1 MKHIYKTLFI
11 LFVLVFSLFKNDLKA
26 QTTDTLLINWQ
37 PHQPIQLQSGVQTFL
52 PFFEDAITRYE
63 TAGLPWQI
71 HPLEANKNQLI
82 SNPELLIKS
91 YDTLTNHKQLSDL
104 DFIENDF
111 QIISEKHDNQ
121 HYIVVLP
128 LKRSG
133 DHIIRLTSYQIQY
146 ELVEE
151 NQQLL
156 DETPEWKPNSVLAS
170 GNWIKIAT
178 TREGIYRIT
187 AADLQAAG
195 LNPADFN
202 PNYFALFGN
211 GNAMLPEENRLDR
224 PDDLLEN
231 AVAAYGTEDGSFDA
245 EDYLLFYS
253 PGPVY
258 WRYNFFTGRYDHQ
271 LNYYS
276 DTTYFFF
283 TPDYSQ
289 PGKRIMTQEEAQGNT
304 GQIITE
310 FPDYRYHEYDHES
323 LILSGK
329 EWYGEM
335 FTADNPETNFSFEFP
350 NLNRQ
355 KPVSLQIQLAG
366 RSITEDSYYSVTTN
380 GMSLV
385 DSTKV
390 FKLSVDNPM
399 FARELTNTAHFN
411 AAADQFNIEVKYHAN
426 ESSSRL
432 WLNYIRLN
440 AYRELRLNGN
450 PLSFRLPAADTL
462 PGTVELQISGIE
474 NQLIWDVSDL
484 TNIRQQNYRS
494 TAGTARFKTNTN
506 TEKRWHAFALDQ
518 IMEPEAL
525 YQIENQNLHQIQQA
539 DMLIITHPL
548 FENHADELASMHQD
562 LDQLNTE
569 VVDVTKIYNEFGGGT
584 PDITAIRDF
593 IRMVYIRSNSN
604 LKYVL
609 LFGDASYDY
618 KNRLAGNTN
627 FIPTY
632 QANSSLIETQSFVSD
647 DYFGLMGAAEGG
659 YMSGILD
666 LGVGRFPVATEEDA
680 AVMVAKNRYYL
691 QKQLEL
697 AGSWRNNIT
706 FVGDDRDNNL
716 HFDQAET
723 LSRQVDTA
731 RANMNVSKIYL
742 DAYPRVTVAGGYRYP
757 EASDALM
764 KQIDN
769 GALIINYTGHGGV
782 NGLSDERVFTLS
794 HINSLTNKDNM
805 PFFIT
810 ATCEFSRFDNPN
822 FVSAGEQLLLNA
834 DGGGIGL
841 MTTTRLA
848 FAHSNFALNKKV
860 YAAMFDRSDNAFK
873 RLGDILRLSK
883 NPTSSSIYN
892 FALLGNPALKLV
904 YPEKTITTT
913 KVNDI
918 TVSDR
923 EIQLHSMS
931 EVSFEGEIVGADGQT
946 DTGFNGFIY
955 PKLFDKKTVF
965 TTLGNASNSRVSPFS
980 YFDKVLVETKVTV
993 KDGKFKFTIRLPRDI
1008 AYQYGQAKLSYY
1020 AVDTINL
1027 TDATGYFNKLDI
1039 GGTDPDIV
1047 PDNQGPEISL
1057 YMNSPGFKSGD
1068 IVAPDSDLWIFLS
1081 DPQGIHH
1088 LGNSIG
1094 RDIVLNTLAP
1104 GNGKTILNDA
1114 FEPVADHFGQ
1124 GWIKVPMKDLE
1135 NGEHILSLKA
1145 WDLHNNSSEAEIR
1158 FFVDRKAA
1166 LSVNRVLNYPNPFT
1180 DETAFVFDHNKPGAV
1195 FDYRIDIYAIDGRYM
1210 LSLEGSALGNGQ
1222 RSEPIV
1228 WNGRDQ
1234 NGRII
1239 PPGVY
1244 VYQLL
1249 LTDEEGIQSTVFQR
1263 FIRANK

>member
-1 MKHIYKTLFI
+1 MKHIYYTLFI
-11 LFVLVFSLFKNDLKA
+11 LFALAFSLFETDLKA
-26 QTTDTLLINWQ
+26 QTTDTLRLNWL
-37 PHQPIQLQSGVQTFL
+37 PHQPIQLKSGVQTFL
-52 PFFEDAITRYE
+52 PFFENAITRYE

-71 HPLEANKNQLI
+71 HQLATSKNQRI
-82 SNPELLIKS
+82 SNPELVIIS
-91 YDTLTNHKQLSDL
+91 YDTLTNHNQLADL
-104 DFIENDF
+104 DFLENDF
-111 QIISEKHDNQ
+111 QIKTEKHDNQ
-121 HYIVVLP
+121 HYLTVLP

-133 DHIIRLTSYQIQY
+133 NHLIRLTSYQIKY
-146 ELVEE
+146 ELVED
-151 NQQLL
+151 NQQMQ
-156 DETPEWKPNSVLAS
+156 DETPEWKPNSVLATA
-170 GNWIKIAT
+170 NWIKIAT

-187 AADLQAAG
+187 AADLQEAG
-195 LNPADFN
+195 LNSADFN

-211 GNAMLPEENRLDR
+211 GNAMLPEENSTVR
-224 PDDLLEN
+224 PDDLIEN
-231 AVAAYGTEDGSFDA
+231 ALATFGTEDGSFDA

-258 WRYNFFTGRYDHQ
+258 WRYNVFTGRYDHQ

-289 PGKRIMTQEEAQGNT
+289 PGKRIMIQEEAQGNA
-304 GQIITE
+304 GQTITE
-310 FPDYRYHEYDHES
+310 FLDYRYHEYDHES

-335 FTADNPETNFSFEFP
+335 FTADSPMKSFSFEFP

-355 KPVSLQIQLAG
+355 KPVSLQIQLAS
-366 RSITEDSYYSVTTN
+366 RSINEDSYYSVTSN

-390 FKLSVDNPM
+390 FQLSVDNPM
-399 FARELTNTAHFN
+399 FAREFTNTANFN
-411 AAADQFNIEVKYHAN
+411 ALSDQTNIEIIYHAN
-426 ESSSRL
+426 ASSSRL

-440 AYRELRLNGN
+440 AYRELKLIGD

-462 PGTVELQISGIE
+462 PDIVEMQISGIG

-484 TNIRQQNYRS
+484 TNVSQQNYRIIS
-494 TAGTARFKTNTN
+494 GKAKFKTNTN
-506 TEKRWHAFALDQ
+506 TEKRWYAFTVDQ
-518 IMEPEAL
+518 SMEPDDL
-525 YQIENQNLHQIQQA
+525 YPIENQNLHQIQQA

-548 FENHADELASMHQD
+548 FGNQANELAIMHNEI
-562 LDQLNTE
+562 DQLNTE

-584 PDITAIRDF
+584 ADITAIRDF
-593 IRMVYIRSNSN
+593 IRMVYIRSNST
-604 LKYVL
+604 LKYIL

-666 LGVGRFPVATEEDA
+666 LGIGRFPVATEEDA
-680 AVMVAKNRYYL
+680 AIMVAKNKYYL

-697 AGSWRNNIT
+697 AGSWHNNIT

-723 LSRQVDTA
+723 LARQVDTA
-731 RANMNVSKIYL
+731 RTTLNVSKIYL

-764 KQIDN
+764 KRITN
-769 GALIINYTGHGGV
+769 GALIVNYTGHGGV
-782 NGLSDERVFTLS
+782 NGLTDERVFTIS

-834 DGGGIGL
+834 NGGGIGL

-860 YAAMFDRSDNAFK
+860 YAAMFDRSDDAFK

-892 FALLGNPALKLV
+892 FVLLGNPALKLV

-918 TVSDR
+918 AVSDR

-931 EVSFEGEIVGADGQT
+931 EVSFEGEIVDAAGQT
-946 DTGFNGFIY
+946 DSGFNGYVY

-965 TTLGNASNSRVSPFS
+965 TTLGNDPKSRVSPFS
-980 YFDKVLVETKVTV
+980 YFAKVLVETKVTV

-1020 AVDTINL
+1020 AVDTINF

-1047 PDNQGPEISL
+1047 PDNQGPEIRL
-1057 YMNSPGFKSGD
+1057 YMNSPAFKQGD

-1081 DPQGIHH
+1081 DYQGIHH

-1104 GNGKTILNDA
+1104 GNKKTILNEA
-1114 FEPVADHFGQ
+1114 FQPVADHFGQ
-1124 GWIKVPMKDLE
+1124 GWIKVPMKNLE

-1145 WDLHNNSSEAEIR
+1145 WDLHNNSSEAGIR
-1158 FFVDRKAA
+1158 FFVDRTAA
-1166 LSVNRVLNYPNPFT
+1166 LSLNRVLNYPNPFA
-1180 DETAFVFDHNKPGAV
+1180 DETAFVFDHNKPGAL

-1210 LSLEGSALGNGQ
+1210 VSLEGSTSGNGQ

-1228 WNGRDQ
+1228 WNGRDR
-1234 NGRII
+1234 NGRMI

-1263 FIRANK
+1263 FIRTNK